1 MQSQHIVKHL
11 SFGEDASQPWT
22 KESKLDFI
30 TCLREN
36 YSNSQIHSINIY
48 CTNLLEHNEFISEVS
63 ILCRKN
69 RNYYIIQKNNQQ
81 RIKQLNINDPEY
93 YDCDDHVENAFKF
106 SVKTYMSNVIDTLLD
121 EGLYFLE
128 KVRANTTRDDKIFD
142 INKEPINKQILED
155 LFTADGSILALARY
169 MIEKIKNN
177 PRLIGEDKSEESA
190 QITENKV

>member
-1 MQSQHIVKHL
+1 MYLSAVVSGTRTHQSWLPFKNWSVNL
-11 SFGEDASQPWT
+11 R
-22 KESKLDFI
+22 SKLFFNAK
-30 TCLREN
+30 TLT
-36 YSNSQIHSINIY
+36 S
-48 CTNLLEHNEFISEVS
+48 
-63 ILCRKN
+63 
-69 RNYYIIQKNNQQ
+69 
-81 RIKQLNINDPEY
+81 
-93 YDCDDHVENAFKF
+93 DDHVENAFKF